1 MVFPRFY
8 FSDRDGKNLAAGL
21 QFHYKRERRRKQYWR
36 LADFQE
42 AAPPRRVFEDIR
54 TGAQF
59 AAQSVQEKVYFFDS
73 DFGRP
78 ALEETRSAQTVMRME
93 S

>member
-1 MVFPRFY
+1 M
-8 FSDRDGKNLAAGL
+8 AARMISL
-21 QFHYKRERRRKQYWR
+21 QRERRRKTI
-36 LADFQE
+36 LASSRFRGS
-42 AAPPRRVFEDIR
+42 PGRGGFEDIR

-78 ALEETRSAQTVMRME
+78 AGGGDVRPKPSCGWSRK
-93 S
+93 

>member
-1 MVFPRFY
+1 M
-8 FSDRDGKNLAAGL
+8 
-21 QFHYKRERRRKQYWR
+21 QRERRRKQYWR

-42 AAPPRRVFEDIR
+42 AAPAAAGFEDIR

-78 ALEETRSAQTVMRME
+78 AGGGDAFGPNRHADGVVR
-93 S
+93 